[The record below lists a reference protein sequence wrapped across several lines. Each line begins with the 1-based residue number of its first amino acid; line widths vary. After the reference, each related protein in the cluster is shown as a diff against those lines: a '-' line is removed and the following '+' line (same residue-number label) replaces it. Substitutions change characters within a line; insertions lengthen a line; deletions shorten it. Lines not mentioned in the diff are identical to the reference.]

1 LPYHNG
7 MSVAVSP
14 QRIKKLPEDLINHIA
29 AGEVIERPASVVKE
43 LLENSLDAGANR
55 ITVTVKGGGT
65 RLIRIEDNGYGI
77 HKDDLLLAIDRH
89 TTSKL
94 SHAGDLARIRTLGF
108 RGEALS
114 SIASV
119 SRFTLTS
126 RCQEDEH
133 AWSLSNFGG
142 NAELK
147 PAAHPPGT
155 TIEVRDLFHNVPARR
170 KFLRTEN
177 TELLHIQETIR
188 RIALSRHTLALRFIH
203 NDRQLL
209 QITPSGVDASARA
222 AAVYGRSFIR
232 AARGVEYRAQ
242 GLRLSGWL
250 GTPEQARSQTD
261 RQYFYLNGRAIRD
274 RQVSHAVR
282 QAIQDRIY
290 PGRHPVYLLYLEI
303 DPAVVDVNVHP
314 GKQEVRFRHP
324 RDVHDF
330 IYSALT
336 DALAGDTPVSDAT
349 GRQNVTPAALV
360 NETRADYRPS
370 PALRTD
376 SRKSTDRTMVVCR
389 GTFILVDSPDGL
401 LLIDIP
407 KARELLAFSRLGESL
422 QTGTIRRRP
431 MLVPITM
438 TVSGR
443 ESECAERQR
452 ELLNDL
458 GMGIESIAPHT
469 LLVREIPVLL
479 AEADAVALVRDV
491 IGHCLNQPGTN
502 AGDPAVLR
510 LLARHVNDSPPTAWS
525 TEEAENLVREI
536 ESNRDPVIAAEIK
549 TVMRHIGVKEL
560 RDLVRHGK

>member
-1 LPYHNG
+1 

-65 RLIRIEDNGYGI
+65 RLIRIEDNGHGI

-94 SHAGDLARIRTLGF
+94 NEAGDLARIRTLGF

-126 RCQEDEH
+126 RCHEDEV
-133 AWSLSNFGG
+133 AWSLSNTIGK
-142 NAELK
+142 AELK

-188 RIALSRHTLALRFIH
+188 RIALSRPMLALRFIH

-209 QITPSGVDASARA
+209 QIAPSGDDPSTRA
-222 AAVYGRSFIR
+222 AAVYGRSFTR
-232 AARGVEYRAQ
+232 AARRVEYRAQ
-242 GLRLSGWL
+242 GLQLSGWL
-250 GTPEQARSQTD
+250 GAPEQARSQTD
-261 RQYFYLNGRAIRD
+261 RQYFYLNGRSIRD

-282 QAIQDRIY
+282 QAVQDRIY
-290 PGRHPVYLLYLEI
+290 PGRHPVYLLYLEMS
-303 DPAVVDVNVHP
+303 PEAVDVNVHP
-314 GKQEVRFRHP
+314 GKQEVRFRNP

-330 IYSALT
+330 IYSALS
-336 DALAGDTPVSDAT
+336 DALSRDTPVDDET
-349 GRQNVTPAALV
+349 GRQSVATGSSV
-360 NETRADYRPS
+360 NESRAGYRPS
-370 PALRTD
+370 PAIQAD
-376 SRKSTDRTMVVCR
+376 SRQSAVDRTIMICR
-389 GTFILVDSPDGL
+389 GAFLLVDSPDGL
-401 LLIDIP
+401 LLIDVP
-407 KARELLAFSRLGESL
+407 GARELLAFSRLRESL
-422 QTGTIRRRP
+422 QTGAIRRRP

-438 TVSGR
+438 TVSGQ
-443 ESECAERQR
+443 ESECAERHH
-452 ELLNDL
+452 EFLDEL
-458 GMGIESIAPHT
+458 GMVIECIAPRT
-469 LLVREIPVLL
+469 LLVREIPLLL
-479 AEADAVALVRDV
+479 AEADAVALTRDV
-491 IGHCLNQPGTN
+491 IGHCLNQPGIN
-502 AGDPAVLR
+502 ADDPTVLR
-510 LLARHVNDSPPTAWS
+510 LLARHVNDTPTIGWS
-525 TEEAENLVREI
+525 TAEAENLVREI
-536 ESNRDPVIAAEIK
+536 KSNPDPLVASELK
-549 TVMRHIGVKEL
+549 TVMHKIGVKEL
-560 RDLVRHGK
+560 RRLIRHGK